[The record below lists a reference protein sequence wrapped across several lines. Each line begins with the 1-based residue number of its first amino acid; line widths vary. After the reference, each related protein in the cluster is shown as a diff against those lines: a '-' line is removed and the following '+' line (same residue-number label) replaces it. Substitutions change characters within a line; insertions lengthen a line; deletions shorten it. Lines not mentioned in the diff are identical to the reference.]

1 MKPELG
7 DILSALSD
15 EHSITILM
23 QASTGLKGDS
33 STHKSIGLSKKQYY
47 TRLNRLVKLGLIS
60 RNNGLYRYTALGA
73 LVINTQ
79 LKPLEDALTNY
90 WSLLAIDELKRSKV
104 IPQQEQDKIVEIILN
119 KNLVNARGLD
129 GSSRTATVF
138 STYDDL
144 VKESLRLISSAKSEI
159 FIASRYFE
167 PDVSNLL
174 LEKFKEGVALNILD
188 GNPSGATLVSRLR
201 AALDNPESRSLAE
214 AVLNSSKVRIKRST
228 LEYSFIVVDG
238 ENCGVEIVNPLNPQE
253 FNLAIELSDK
263 KLSQKMINL
272 FEDQCKSAEVDI
284 KVEILNKN
292 NSSN

>member
-23 QASTGLKGDS
+23 QASAGFKGDS

>member
-1 MKPELG
+1 M
-7 DILSALSD
+7 
-15 EHSITILM
+15 
-23 QASTGLKGDS
+23 
-33 STHKSIGLSKKQYY
+33 
-47 TRLNRLVKLGLIS
+47 
-60 RNNGLYRYTALGA
+60 
-73 LVINTQ
+73 
-79 LKPLEDALTNY
+79 
-90 WSLLAIDELKRSKV
+90 
-104 IPQQEQDKIVEIILN
+104 
-119 KNLVNARGLD
+119 
-129 GSSRTATVF
+129 
-138 STYDDL
+138 
-144 VKESLRLISSAKSEI
+144 
-159 FIASRYFE
+159 
-167 PDVSNLL
+167 
-174 LEKFKEGVALNILD
+174 D

-214 AVLNSSKVRIKRST
+214 AVLKSSKVRIKRST